1 MGDKN
6 INSNDKSSKEEG
18 LDNSDLE
25 FVGSIRKKADNS
37 KSIIELSDED
47 EELKEFDI
55 EFVNNP
61 YNLSDND
68 KIKTALLVYG
78 KDKGK
83 IIRPEENPFTD
94 LEWMKVVDILK
105 RDDDRSKPEI
115 PFDNNIREDRYEVM
129 HDQNGEYVYDKKNE
143 RRLRLNTIRKRLTQ
157 REGLLFDLESIGEEI
172 YVVLHGSDN
181 YQDLKKDLE
190 KFVNMWKKSLNSI
203 DIEYEARYEI
213 IQGRNGKYI
222 HDKKEVK
229 PLKLEEVKK
238 LLVETEG
245 LEYELKEIIKEIQV
259 ILKKSYNYLDL
270 YNNISD
276 LEYDLSG

>member
-6 INSNDKSSKEEG
+6 INSNDKSSREEG
-18 LDNSDLE
+18 LE

-37 KSIIELSDED
+37 KGIIELSDED

-55 EFVNNP
+55 EFVNNS

-68 KIKTALLVYG
+68 KIKTTLLVDD

-83 IIRPEENPFTD
+83 IIHPEENPNTD

-129 HDQNGEYVYDKKNE
+129 HDQNGEYMYDKKNE
-143 RRLRLNTIRKRLTQ
+143 RRLRLNTIRKRLTL

-172 YVVLHGSDN
+172 YVVLHGCDN

-238 LLVETEG
+238 LLVETEE

-276 LEYDLSG
+276 LDDDLLG

>member
-37 KSIIELSDED
+37 KGIIELSDED

-55 EFVNNP
+55 EFVNNS

-68 KIKTALLVYG
+68 KIKTALLVDD
-78 KDKGK
+78 KVKGK
-83 IIRPEENPFTD
+83 IIYPEENPNTD

-129 HDQNGEYVYDKKNE
+129 HDQIGEYMYDKKNE

-222 HDKKEVK
+222 HDKKKVK

-238 LLVETEG
+238 LLVETEE

-276 LEYDLSG
+276 LDGDLLG